1 MRKLALVLSLILIF
15 SISVTGCTASV
26 NNNLGEYI
34 ITAEEALVAVEN
46 GATLIDAQNN
56 ADSYS
61 EKHVFGAISI
71 TRSMIT
77 TYEPV
82 LNSVINKS
90 MFENVMMN
98 AGISNDT
105 EVVIY
110 DNNKTM
116 DSARLFWTMLLYGHE
131 NMKVV
136 SGGLEEL
143 INEGFEV
150 STEVPVASSASYV
163 ATELNTQYLA
173 TIDDVINQL
182 NFPDVNTCIIDVRSQ
197 NEYDAGTIP
206 TSVLIPFEENLFSD
220 NTFKPIQQI
229 SILYGKHGIDKD
241 NTVIMFCK
249 SSVRGAQTFLAM
261 FNAGYENVK
270 LYDGAYLEW
279 STDKALPIQMPDGEP
294 MISNQQ
300 DNS

>member
-1 MRKLALVLSLILIF
+1 MGKNRKDVTLEEMLIERF
-15 SISVTGCTASV
+15 TG
-26 NNNLGEYI
+26 
-34 ITAEEALVAVEN
+34 EN
-46 GATLIDAQNN
+46 KLQEML
-56 ADSYS
+56 DSYKEIAVDLIEAHNICIHYTDTS
-61 EKHVFGAISI
+61 EFSGTQQASIQTLWWVVEAII
-71 TRSMIT
+71 
-77 TYEPV
+77 
-82 LNSVINKS
+82 K
-90 MFENVMMN
+90 
-98 AGISNDT
+98 AG
-105 EVVIY
+105 
-110 DNNKTM
+110 K
-116 DSARLFWTMLLYGHE
+116 E

-150 STEVPVASSASYV
+150 STEVSIASSSSYV

-182 NFPDVNTCIIDVRSQ
+182 NFPDANTCIIDVRSQ

-220 NTFKPIQQI
+220 GTFKPMQQI
-229 SILYGKHGIDKD
+229 SILYGKQGIDKD
-241 NTVIMFCK
+241 NTVIMYCK

-279 STDKALPIQMPDGEP
+279 SSDKALPIQMPDGAP
-294 MISNQQ
+294 VISNQQ